1 MKLNN
6 DGTITMSA
14 LECAFLGVHYY
25 GANTCRQIALGS
37 EADFDRISAAL
48 EKVAKTVESDPGAL
62 ADKLEEVAGT
72 FNLE

>member
-6 DGTITMSA
+6 DGTVTMSA

-25 GANTCRQIALGS
+25 GANTCRQVALGS
-37 EADFDRISAAL
+37 DADYYRISAAL
-48 EKVAKTVESDPGAL
+48 EKVGRMVDDNPITLVS
-62 ADKLEEVAGT
+62 KLEEVAGT